1 MNFEAYLN
9 LVFPNGLN
17 LNEGLEMVRNVGI
30 YIAGIGV
37 YAIFIFHFYRFLS
50 SRDMFRVDLSR
61 YEESQFKAIRVF
73 LQLVMYVVKYIVVFP
88 VFAFFWFAVLTIIL
102 ALLSKDRAFSEVL
115 LVALATVSAIR
126 LAAYYHEDLSRD
138 LAKILPFAV
147 LGIFI
152 IDASFFTIKDSL
164 AMLQDANNQR
174 EAIFYYFVF
183 LVALEFALR
192 LVWGYFMGAI
202 AWRRRVLAQS
212 AAERE
217 AEDSLE
223 DEPAPEVGE
232 SKEIQEPEETEVGP
246 SATPAAAPAD

>member
-9 LVFPNGLN
+9 LVFPNGLD

-50 SRDMFRVDLSR
+50 ARDMFRFDLAR
-61 YEESQFKAIRVF
+61 YEQSRHRAIRGVLHF
-73 LQLVMYVVKYIVVFP
+73 VMYLVKYIVVFP

-102 ALLSKDRAFSEVL
+102 AFLSKDRAFSEVL

-152 IDASFFTIKDSL
+152 IDASFFTIEDSL

-174 EAIFYYFVF
+174 EAIFYYFAF
-183 LVALEFALR
+183 LVALEFIMR
-192 LVWGYFMGAI
+192 LIWGYFMGAI

-217 AEDSLE
+217 AEESLE
-223 DEPAPEVGE
+223 GEFVDEAEDSEEFP
-232 SKEIQEPEETEVGP
+232 QPEETEAGP